1 MFTSGVRYMLLA
13 TLFFSLMNV
22 FVKLIP
28 NIPAVEI
35 VFFRSIVSLI
45 LSYFFLKAQNQ
56 KIWGKNKLVLILRGL
71 SGALALVLFFITLQA
86 IPFASAVTIQYLSP
100 IFTSIL
106 GVFIVKEKVKPW
118 QWVFYAIAFLG
129 VIIVKGFDT
138 RITITL
144 FSLGI
149 ISAFFS
155 GLAYNFIRKL
165 KNTEHPLVIV
175 FYFPLVTLP
184 ITGLISLFDWVTPV
198 GIEWFYLLCVGVLTQ
213 IAQYLMTKAYQAEE
227 LSKIAS
233 LKYLG
238 IIYALFMG
246 YVFFEETF
254 NIWAYVGMATML
266 IGVILNVWYKNSV
279 DLKAIKKAA

>member
-1 MFTSGVRYMLLA
+1 MLLA

-35 VFFRSIVSLI
+35 VFFRSIVSLF
-45 LSYFFLKAQNQ
+45 LSYFFLKVQGQN
-56 KIWGKNKLVLILRGL
+56 IWGNNKLILILRGL
-71 SGALALVLFFITLQA
+71 TGAFALVLFFITLQV

-100 IFTSIL
+100 IFSSIL
-106 GVFIVKEKVKPW
+106 GVYIVKEKVKPW
-118 QWVFYAIAFLG
+118 QWVFYAIAFSG
-129 VIIVKGFDT
+129 VLIVKGFDPQ
-138 RITITL
+138 ITL
-144 FSLGI
+144 KFFTLGI

-184 ITGLISLFDWVTPV
+184 ITGIISIFDWATPV
-198 GIEWFYLLCVGVLTQ
+198 GIEWFYLLCVGVFTQ

-238 IIYALFMG
+238 IIYALGMG
-246 YVFFEETF
+246 YVFFDETF
-254 NIWAYVGMATML
+254 NLWAYVGMATML
-266 IGVILNVWYKNSV
+266 VGVILNVWYKNNV
-279 DLKAIKKAA
+279 DIKAIKKAAS